1 MSFNVQFANLEPHVQ
16 DKFIAVASKDPEG
29 RTAAEWF
36 EHLVPESLQDSSYE
50 TEVFM
55 DGGTV
60 TQEVWVPDRGMGNG
74 HWETVKHTI
83 GDRDISRLEAGVN
96 GGEYTH
102 DNTIMEDSSINR
114 SRGGEDMTDVEYTEA
129 VEANSV
135 DAELIDGSMEVQSEL
150 AEGGDVLTTW
160 IEPEPSIIGETL
172 GTASE
177 ALIAGYAGYKMGEFV
192 YNKLPDNMSTTDKLV
207 VSSGPAIGTLAIA
220 LTPPGQFVIGCI
232 AVWNIGKLGLKLV
245 SKLA

>member
-1 MSFNVQFANLEPHVQ
+1 MSVNLQCANLEPHVQ

-29 RTAAEWF
+29 RSAAEWF

-60 TQEVWVPDRGMGNG
+60 TQEVWVPDQGRGSG
-74 HWETVKHTI
+74 HWETVDHTI

-114 SRGGEDMTDVEYTEA
+114 SRGGEDMTEVEFDAAT
-129 VEANSV
+129 EANSV
-135 DAELIDGSMEVQSEL
+135 DAELIDSGIEAVDTLTGTAVETMDVIST
-150 AEGGDVLTTW
+150 ATDVLSDMVA
-160 IEPEPSIIGETL
+160 PLVGSIVAGKFVANKFEKPNDKLAWGGLASGL
-172 GTASE
+172 G
-177 ALIAGYAGYKMGEFV
+177 ALIC
-192 YNKLPDNMSTTDKLV
+192 
-207 VSSGPAIGTLAIA
+207 
-220 LTPPGQFVIGCI
+220 LTPPGQFALGCYGI
-232 AVWNIGKLGLKLV
+232 YTGAKLTWKITKWTT
-245 SKLA
+245 SRA